1 VAAMICRPAS
11 PRLMRAA
18 NSPDALRATLQ
29 FVVSS
34 DMPAEHKVVMIQALT
49 HTLRA
54 EEAEHHRRA
63 NQQQPVWQAQET
75 AQLQALLTGRT
86 AQGWQHGDELLM
98 RAAALLHRAPDD
110 IRAKA
115 AELGLSAS
123 IDFGQAR
130 ARARRE

>member
-1 VAAMICRPAS
+1 MTGLPYKQRV
-11 PRLMRAA
+11 MRSVS
-18 NSPDALRATLQ
+18 SPDSLRATLQ

-54 EEAEHHRRA
+54 AEAEQHRRV

-75 AQLQALLTGRT
+75 AQLQGLLEGRT
-86 AQGWQHGDELLM
+86 AQGWQQGDEMLM
-98 RAAALLHRAPDD
+98 RAASLLHRAPDD
-110 IRAKA
+110 VRAKA
-115 AELGLSAS
+115 AELGLGAS
-123 IDFGQAR
+123 IDYAQAR